1 MKTVKDILYGVS
13 ILGVNGTTLA
23 DVNHLT
29 FDSRT
34 AKDGSMFFAIKG
46 TVSDGHDFVQQAIE
60 GGCKMIVIEN
70 DARVRGLSG
79 VESSAEFDIPKGV
92 NVVLVDSTSN
102 ALSIVAH
109 NFYGEPSR
117 YLKLIGITGTNG
129 KTTIATLL
137 YNLYSSLGFQTGLI
151 STVVNRICEREIQA
165 THTTPNP
172 IALNELLAE
181 MVEEGVSHCFMEV
194 SSHAIH
200 QQRIGGL
207 IFAGGAFTN
216 ITHDHLDYHN
226 TFKEYI
232 NVKKAFFDVLPKE
245 AFALTNSDDKNG
257 MVMLQN
263 TKAKKRT
270 YSMKSMSD
278 YKVKVLENQFS
289 GLVVTIDGIE
299 LWTRLIGDFNAYN
312 LLCVYGVATELGEDQ
327 TEILT
332 ELSKLNSVEGRFEHV
347 RSTSGITAIV
357 DYAHTPD
364 ALQNVLKTIENIRTR
379 NETVF
384 TVVGCGGDRD
394 RTKRPAMASI
404 ACELSDQVILTA
416 DNPRSEDPDAI
427 IEDMMTGVD
436 GTHFMK
442 TLSIVDRAQAIKTAV
457 AMAKSDDIILIA
469 GKGHE
474 KYQDIKGVKHDFD
487 DMQTVVEL
495 FKKLNK

>member
-1 MKTVKDILYGVS
+1 MKTVKDILYGVH
-13 ILGVNGTTLA
+13 ILGVNGTTLT

-46 TVSDGHDFVQQAIE
+46 TVSDGHDFISQVIE
-60 GGCKMIVIEN
+60 NGCKMIVAEKEIE
-70 DARVRGLSG
+70 VP
-79 VESSAEFDIPKGV
+79 ESV

-109 NFYGEPSR
+109 NFCGEPSR

-137 YNLYSSLGFQTGLI
+137 YNLYSSLGFQAGLI
-151 STVVNRICEREIQA
+151 STVVNRICEREIPT

-172 IALNELLAE
+172 IVLNELLAE

-207 IFAGGAFTN
+207 VFAGGAFTN
-216 ITHDHLDYHN
+216 ITHDHLDYHK

-232 NVKKAFFDVLPKE
+232 NVKKAFFDGLSKE
-245 AFALTNSDDKNG
+245 AFALTNGDDKNG

-263 TKAKKRT
+263 TKAKQRT

-312 LLCVYGVATELGEDQ
+312 LLCVYGVASELGEDQ
-327 TEILT
+327 TEVLT
-332 ELSKLNSVEGRFEHV
+332 ALSELNSVEGRFEHV

-394 RTKRPAMASI
+394 KTKRPAMASI

-416 DNPRSEDPDAI
+416 DNPRSEDPNVI
-427 IEDMMTGVD
+427 IDDMMTGVD
-436 GTHFMK
+436 GTQFRK

-457 AMAKSDDIILIA
+457 AMANPDDIILIA

-487 DMQTVVEL
+487 DMQTVIEL

>member
-1 MKTVKDILYGVS
+1 MKKVKDILYGVH
-13 ILGVNGTTLA
+13 ILEVNGTTLT

-34 AKDGSMFFAIKG
+34 AKDGSMFFAIMG
-46 TVSDGHDFVQQAIE
+46 SVSDGHDFIPQVIE
-60 GGCKMIVIEN
+60 SGCKVVIAQADAIN
-70 DARVRGLSG
+70 DARAQSK
-79 VESSAEFDIPKGV
+79 AEFPEDV
-92 NVVLVDSTSN
+92 NIILVDSTSN

-137 YNLYSSLGFQTGLI
+137 YNLYSALGYQTGLI
-151 STVVNRICEREIQA
+151 STVVNRICEREIPA

-216 ITHDHLDYHN
+216 ITHDHLDYHK

-232 NVKKAFFDVLPKE
+232 NVKKAFFDGLPKE
-245 AFALTNSDDKNG
+245 AFALTNEDDKNG
-257 MVMLQN
+257 LVMLQN

-278 YKVKVLENQFS
+278 YKVRVLENQFS
-289 GLVVTIDGIE
+289 GLVLTIDGVE

-312 LLCVYGVATELGEDQ
+312 LLCVYGIAAELGEDQ

-332 ELSKLNSVEGRFEHV
+332 ELSKLNSVEGRFEYV
-347 RSTSGITAIV
+347 RSTTGITAIV

-394 RTKRPAMASI
+394 KTKRPEMASI
-404 ACELSDQVILTA
+404 ACDLSDQVILTA
-416 DNPRSEDPDAI
+416 DNPRSEDPNAI
-427 IEDMMTGVD
+427 IDDMMAGVD
-436 GTHFMK
+436 GTQFRK

-457 AMAKSDDIILIA
+457 AMANPDDIILIA

>member
-1 MKTVKDILYGVS
+1 MKKVKDILYGVH
-13 ILGVNGTTLA
+13 ILEVNGTTLA

-34 AKDGSMFFAIKG
+34 AKEGSMFFAIKG
-46 TVSDGHDFVQQAIE
+46 TLSDGHDFIAQ
-60 GGCKMIVIEN
+60 VIEN
-70 DARVRGLSG
+70 GCKVI
-79 VESSAEFDIPKGV
+79 VAEKELEVPEGV
-92 NVVLVDSTSN
+92 NLILVDSTSN

-137 YNLYSSLGFQTGLI
+137 YNLYSALGFQAGLI
-151 STVVNRICEREIQA
+151 STVVNRICEREIPS

-172 IALNELLAE
+172 IALNALLAE

-216 ITHDHLDYHN
+216 ITHDHLDYHK

-232 NVKKAFFDVLPKE
+232 NVKKAFFDGLPKE
-245 AFALTNSDDKNG
+245 AFALSNEDDKNG
-257 MVMLQN
+257 LVMLQN

-278 YKVKVLENQFS
+278 YKVRVLENQFS

-312 LLCVYGVATELGEDQ
+312 LLCVYGIARELGEDQ
-327 TEILT
+327 TDILT
-332 ELSKLNSVEGRFEHV
+332 ELSKLNSVEGRFEYV
-347 RSTSGITAIV
+347 RSATGITAIV

-379 NETVF
+379 NEMVF

-394 RTKRPAMASI
+394 KTKRPAMASI
-404 ACELSDQVILTA
+404 ACDLSDQVILTA
-416 DNPRSEDPDAI
+416 DNPRSEDPNAI
-427 IEDMMTGVD
+427 IDDMMAGVD
-436 GTHFMK
+436 GTQFRK

-457 AMAKSDDIILIA
+457 AMANPDDIILIA

-474 KYQDIKGVKHDFD
+474 KYQDIKGIKHDFD